1 MVHLF
6 FKAFYAGFA
15 VLMASRSRAVKL
27 TFGMLSLLLYA
38 GFTAQACHWLDRE
51 TV

>member
-6 FKAFYAGFA
+6 FKAFYSGFA
-15 VLMASRSRAVKL
+15 VLMASRSRSVKL

-38 GFTAQACHWLDRE
+38 GTTAQAWRWLGRE
-51 TV
+51 AV